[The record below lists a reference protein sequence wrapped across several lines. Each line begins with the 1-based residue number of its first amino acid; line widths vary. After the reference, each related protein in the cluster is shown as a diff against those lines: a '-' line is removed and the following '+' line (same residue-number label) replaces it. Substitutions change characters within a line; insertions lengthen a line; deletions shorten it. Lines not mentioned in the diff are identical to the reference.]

1 MINNIQSN
9 YANTVAP
16 FAPVGRAPVSQE
28 TTDLKS
34 STFRPAE
41 QLAESGRA
49 LNRRFPDE
57 RPNDDVERDR
67 VERGARNNG
76 DDPAARE
83 AAAKN
88 RAEQERQQ
96 AERDQIEV
104 LAARDREVRAHEQ
117 AHAAVAGQYGSS
129 PTYSFVRGPDG
140 VSYAV
145 GGEVQIDTSP
155 IPGDPEATLR
165 KAQQLRRAA
174 NAPAEPSSQDGRV
187 AALAAQMELQARTE
201 LAELKSAE
209 AEQRR
214 EEIAGSDELRESG
227 QSGQSD
233 SATQQATSREASDA
247 EVRARDEREREKQ
260 RIEEEEARLQADQ
273 ERFETEQR
281 LLDQRQARAEFF
293 NEGARRNIDL
303 NRRLIEIGVLGS
315 DTGIGSFL
323 NKTV

>member
-1 MINNIQSN
+1 MINNIPSN
-9 YANTVAP
+9 FANTVAP
-16 FAPVGRAPVSQE
+16 FVPMGRAPVGQE

-34 STFRPAE
+34 SSFRPTE
-41 QLAESGRA
+41 QSAESGRSQ
-49 LNRRFPDE
+49 NRRFPDE

-67 VERGARNNG
+67 VERGAQGG
-76 DDPAARE
+76 DQAVQE
-83 AAAKN
+83 AAVKR

-96 AERDQIEV
+96 AERDQIQQ

-117 AHAAVAGQYGSS
+117 AHAAVAGQYASS

-145 GGEVQIDTSP
+145 GGEVKIDTSP

-187 AALAAQMELQARTE
+187 AAQATQMEQQAR
-201 LAELKSAE
+201 AELREQQAIE

-214 EEIAGSDELRESG
+214 EGG
-227 QSGQSD
+227 
-233 SATQQATSREASDA
+233 EASEQEGQA
-247 EVRARDEREREKQ
+247 AGVGEPRDEARAQEDSESEKQ
-260 RIEEEEARLQADQ
+260 RLAEEEARLQADQ
-273 ERFETEQR
+273 ERFEAEQR
-281 LLDQRQARAEFF
+281 LLDQRQARAELF
-293 NEGARRNIDL
+293 NESTRRNIDI
-303 NRRLIEIGVLGS
+303 NRRLIEIGVFNS
-315 DTGIGSFL
+315 DSGIGSFL

>member
-1 MINNIQSN
+1 MINNIPSN
-9 YANTVAP
+9 FANTVAP
-16 FAPVGRAPVSQE
+16 YAPIGRAPVSQE
-28 TTDLKS
+28 AIDLKS
-34 STFRPAE
+34 STFRPTE
-41 QLAESGRA
+41 QMAESGRG

-67 VERGARNNG
+67 VERGAQTALAS
-76 DDPAARE
+76 DPAA
-83 AAAKN
+83 
-88 RAEQERQQ
+88 QEVAVKQQ
-96 AERDQIEV
+96 IEKENQDAEREQIQE

-174 NAPAEPSSQDGRV
+174 NAPAEPSGQDSSV
-187 AALAAQMELQARTE
+187 AAQAAQMEQQARVE
-201 LAELKSAE
+201 LNEQRAIE

-214 EEIAGSDELRESG
+214 EGGETGQVG
-227 QSGQSD
+227 QS
-233 SATQQATSREASDA
+233 QQADTDSSVQDNR
-247 EVRARDEREREKQ
+247 RAQENSELEKQ
-260 RIEEEEARLQADQ
+260 RLAEEEAKLQAEQ

-281 LLDQRQARAEFF
+281 LLDQRQARSELFSE
-293 NEGARRNIDL
+293 NTRRNIDI
-303 NRRLIEIGVLGS
+303 NRRLIEIGVVSSGS
-315 DTGIGSFL
+315 GIGSFL
-323 NKTV
+323 DRTV

>member
-67 VERGARNNG
+67 VERGARSNG

-83 AAAKN
+83 AAAKKKV
-88 RAEQERQQ
+88 EQERQQ

-117 AHAAVAGQYGSS
+117 SHAAVAGQYGGS

-155 IPGDPEATLR
+155 ILGDPEATLR

-201 LAELKSAE
+201 LAELKSTE
-209 AEQRR
+209 AAQSR
-214 EEIAGSDELRESG
+214 EAVASG
-227 QSGQSD
+227 DGARQGEN
-233 SATQQATSREASDA
+233 AQQATSGETSDV
-247 EVRARDEREREKQ
+247 EMRARDEREREKQ

-273 ERFETEQR
+273 ERFEAEQR

>member
-1 MINNIQSN
+1 MINNIPSN
-9 YANTVAP
+9 FANTVAP
-16 FAPVGRAPVSQE
+16 FVPMGRAPVGQE

-34 STFRPAE
+34 STFRPTE
-41 QLAESGRA
+41 QLAESGRSQ
-49 LNRRFPDE
+49 NRRFPDE

-67 VERGARNNG
+67 VERGAQGG
-76 DDPAARE
+76 DQAVQE
-83 AAAKN
+83 AAVKR

-96 AERDQIEV
+96 AERDQIQE

-117 AHAAVAGQYGSS
+117 AHAAVAGQYASS

-165 KAQQLRRAA
+165 KAQQLSRAA
-174 NAPAEPSSQDGRV
+174 NAPAEPSAQDGRV
-187 AALAAQMELQARTE
+187 AAQAAQMEQQARVE
-201 LAELKSAE
+201 LAELRAAE
-209 AEQRR
+209 AAQRR
-214 EEIAGSDELRESG
+214 EEIVSEDSEVDGDRSPADSGEVVADASARNDE
-227 QSGQSD
+227 
-233 SATQQATSREASDA
+233 
-247 EVRARDEREREKQ
+247 EREKQ
-260 RIEEEEARLQADQ
+260 RIADEEARLQADQ
-273 ERFETEQR
+273 ERFEAEQR

-303 NRRLIEIGVLGS
+303 NRRLIEIGVFNS
-315 DTGIGSFL
+315 DSGIGSFL